1 MRKRIGKILLGLAVA
16 ATLAGTFSCRRG
28 SNAGEAAEPVN
39 DSIPPFGFWEE
50 DYRKIDDKVRNGD
63 TFSGMLNR
71 LGMSSE
77 SAYALTLKCDSIFDV
92 RKLRA
97 GNPYKAYYDSLSN
110 ELKYIIYENSR
121 IKRTIFRCTDS
132 MAVYTYDFPVQHVKK
147 YADVRISSSLWNDMS
162 KAGSSPALIV
172 KLSDLY
178 AWTVD
183 FFGLQKGDRFR
194 LIYGQ
199 TECEG
204 EFISLDTIYYA
215 RFTRDSSNLYA
226 VMFDQGDN
234 GNLYWNEKGE
244 SMRRAFLKAPLEF
257 KRISS
262 GFSYARK
269 HPVTGQIRAH
279 TAIDYAAPMG
289 TPVVALGDGTVIS
302 AGWAG
307 GGGNTIKIRLNSV
320 YTTSYMHLRNFAT
333 GIKSGTHVRQGEVIG
348 YVGSTGTSTGP
359 HLDFRVY
366 QNGKA
371 INPLT
376 MESPSS
382 EPIKEENKAAL
393 DSVLRAYQIMEEEFE
408 AAMPKNEIPDEESE
422 D

>member
-1 MRKRIGKILLGLAVA
+1 MSKVNGRILMILAVA
-16 ATLAGTFSCRRG
+16 AMFMGTFSCRRA
-28 SNAGEAAEPVN
+28 SNANETIEPVN

-50 DYRKIDDKVRNGD
+50 DFRKVDDKVRSGD
-63 TFSGMLNR
+63 TFSGLMNR

-77 SAYALTLKCDSIFDV
+77 DAYKLSQICDSTFDV

-110 ELKYIIYENSR
+110 DLKYVVYENNR
-121 IKRTIFRCTDS
+121 IRRTIFHCADS
-132 MAVYTYDFPVQHVKK
+132 LAVYTYDFPVQHVTKF
-147 YADVRISSSLWNDMS
+147 ADVSISSSLWNDMS
-162 KAGSSPALIV
+162 KAGSSPALIM

-194 LIYGQ
+194 LIYSQ
-199 TECEG
+199 TECLG
-204 EFISLDTIYYA
+204 DIISLDTIYFA
-215 RFTRDSSNLYA
+215 RFTRDSTNLYS

-279 TAIDYAAPMG
+279 TAVDYAAPMG

-307 GGGNTIKIRLNSV
+307 GGGNTIKIRHNSV

-333 GIKSGTHVRQGEVIG
+333 GIKAGTHVRQGEVIG

-393 DSVLRAYQIMEEEFE
+393 DSVLRAYQIMAEEFE
-408 AAMPKNEIPDEESE
+408 AAMPKIEVPDEESE

>member
-1 MRKRIGKILLGLAVA
+1 MSKVNGRILMILAVA
-16 ATLAGTFSCRRG
+16 TMFMGTFSCRRA
-28 SNAGEAAEPVN
+28 SNANETIEPVN

-50 DYRKIDDKVRNGD
+50 DFRRVDDKVRSGD
-63 TFSGMLNR
+63 TFSGLMNR

-77 SAYALTLKCDSIFDV
+77 DAYKLSQICDSTFDV

-110 ELKYIIYENSR
+110 DLKYVVYENNR
-121 IKRTIFRCTDS
+121 IRRTIFHCADS
-132 MAVYTYDFPVQHVKK
+132 LAVYTYDFPVQHVTKF
-147 YADVRISSSLWNDMS
+147 ADVSISSSLWNDMS
-162 KAGSSPALIV
+162 KAGSSPALIM

-194 LIYGQ
+194 LIYSQ
-199 TECEG
+199 TECLG
-204 EFISLDTIYYA
+204 DIISLDTIYFA
-215 RFTRDSSNLYA
+215 RFTRDSTDLYS

-279 TAIDYAAPMG
+279 TAVDYAAPMG

-307 GGGNTIKIRLNSV
+307 GGGNTIKIRHNSV

-333 GIKSGTHVRQGEVIG
+333 GIKAGTHVRQGEVIG

-393 DSVLRAYQIMEEEFE
+393 DSVLRSYQIMAEEFE
-408 AAMPKNEIPDEESE
+408 AATPKIEVPDEESE

>member
-1 MRKRIGKILLGLAVA
+1 MRKNIGKIFLGFAVA
-16 ATLAGTFSCRRG
+16 ATLAGTFSCRRAND
-28 SNAGEAAEPVN
+28 SIEAAEPVN

-50 DYRKIDDKVRNGD
+50 DYRRIDDKVRNGD
-63 TFSGMLNR
+63 TFSGMMNR
-71 LGMSSE
+71 LGMSNE
-77 SAYALTLKCDSIFDV
+77 SAYALTQICDTIFDV

-97 GNPYKAYYDSLSN
+97 GNPYKAYYDSLNN
-110 ELKYIIYENSR
+110 ELKYVIYENSR
-121 IKRTIFRCTDS
+121 IRRTIFRCADS
-132 MAVYTYDFPVQHVKK
+132 LAVYTYDFPVQHVRKF
-147 YADVRISSSLWNDMS
+147 ADVIISSSLWNDMS
-162 KAGSSPALIV
+162 KAGSSPALIM

-194 LIYGQ
+194 LIYSQ
-199 TECEG
+199 TECLG
-204 EFISLDTIYYA
+204 EVISLDTIYFA
-215 RFTRDSSNLYA
+215 RFTRDSSDLYS

-279 TAIDYAAPMG
+279 TAVDYAAPMG

-307 GGGNTIKIRLNSV
+307 GGGNTIKIRHNSV
-320 YTTSYMHLRNFAT
+320 YTTSYMHLRNFAQ
-333 GIKSGTHVRQGEVIG
+333 GIKAGTRVRQGEVIG

-366 QNGKA
+366 QNGTA

-376 MESPSS
+376 LESPSA

-393 DSVLRAYQIMEEEFE
+393 DSVLRVYQIMAEEFE
-408 AAMPKNEIPDEESE
+408 AAAPKIEAYDEESE
-422 D
+422 E

>member
-1 MRKRIGKILLGLAVA
+1 MSKVNGRILMILAVA
-16 ATLAGTFSCRRG
+16 AMFMGTFSCRRA
-28 SNAGEAAEPVN
+28 SNANETIEPVN

-50 DYRKIDDKVRNGD
+50 DFRRVDDKVRSGD
-63 TFSGMLNR
+63 TFSGLMNR

-77 SAYALTLKCDSIFDV
+77 DAYKLSQICDSTFDV

-110 ELKYIIYENSR
+110 DLKYVVYENNR
-121 IKRTIFRCTDS
+121 IRRTIFHCADS
-132 MAVYTYDFPVQHVKK
+132 LAVYTYDFPVQHVTK
-147 YADVRISSSLWNDMS
+147 YADVSISSSLWNDMS
-162 KAGSSPALIV
+162 KAGSSPALIM

-194 LIYGQ
+194 LIYSQ
-199 TECEG
+199 TECLG
-204 EFISLDTIYYA
+204 DIISLDTIYFA
-215 RFTRDSSNLYA
+215 RFTRDSTDLYS

-279 TAIDYAAPMG
+279 TAVDYAAPMG

-307 GGGNTIKIRLNSV
+307 GGGNTIKIRHNSV

-333 GIKSGTHVRQGEVIG
+333 GIKAGTHVRQGVVIG

-393 DSVLRAYQIMEEEFE
+393 DSVLRAYQIMAEDFE
-408 AAMPKNEIPDEESE
+408 AAMPKTEVPDEESE

>member
-1 MRKRIGKILLGLAVA
+1 MSKVNGRILMILAVA
-16 ATLAGTFSCRRG
+16 AMFMGTFSCRRA
-28 SNAGEAAEPVN
+28 SNANETIEPVN

-50 DYRKIDDKVRNGD
+50 DFRRVDDKVRSGD
-63 TFSGMLNR
+63 TFSGLMNR

-77 SAYALTLKCDSIFDV
+77 DAYKLSQICDSTFDV

-97 GNPYKAYYDSLSN
+97 GNLYKAYYDSLSN
-110 ELKYIIYENSR
+110 DLKYVVYENNR
-121 IKRTIFRCTDS
+121 IRRTIFHCADS
-132 MAVYTYDFPVQHVKK
+132 LAVYTYDFPVQHVTKF
-147 YADVRISSSLWNDMS
+147 ADVSISSSLWNDMS
-162 KAGSSPALIV
+162 KAGSSPALIM

-194 LIYGQ
+194 LIYSQ
-199 TECEG
+199 TECLG
-204 EFISLDTIYYA
+204 DIISLDTIYFA
-215 RFTRDSSNLYA
+215 RFTRDSTDLYS

-279 TAIDYAAPMG
+279 TAVDYAAPMG

-307 GGGNTIKIRLNSV
+307 GGGNTIKIRHNSV

-333 GIKSGTHVRQGEVIG
+333 GIKAGTHVRQGEVIG

-393 DSVLRAYQIMEEEFE
+393 DSVLRSYQIMAEEFE
-408 AAMPKNEIPDEESE
+408 AATPKIEVPDEESE

>member
-1 MRKRIGKILLGLAVA
+1 MIKVNGRILMILAVA
-16 ATLAGTFSCRRG
+16 AMFMGTFSCRRA
-28 SNAGEAAEPVN
+28 SNANETIEPVN

-50 DYRKIDDKVRNGD
+50 DFRRVDDKVRSGD
-63 TFSGMLNR
+63 TFSGLMNR

-77 SAYALTLKCDSIFDV
+77 DAYKLSQICDSIFDV

-110 ELKYIIYENSR
+110 DLKYVVYENNR
-121 IKRTIFRCTDS
+121 IRRTIFHCADS
-132 MAVYTYDFPVQHVKK
+132 LAVYTYDFPVQHVTKF
-147 YADVRISSSLWNDMS
+147 ADVSISSSLWNDMS
-162 KAGSSPALIV
+162 KAGSSPALIM

-194 LIYGQ
+194 LIYSQ
-199 TECEG
+199 TECLG
-204 EFISLDTIYYA
+204 DIISLDTIYFA
-215 RFTRDSSNLYA
+215 RFTRDSTDLYS

-279 TAIDYAAPMG
+279 TAVDYAAPMG

-307 GGGNTIKIRLNSV
+307 GGGNTIKIRHNSV

-333 GIKSGTHVRQGEVIG
+333 GIKAGTHVRQGEVIG

-393 DSVLRAYQIMEEEFE
+393 DSVLRSYQIMAEEFE
-408 AAMPKNEIPDEESE
+408 AATPKIEVPDEESE

>member
-1 MRKRIGKILLGLAVA
+1 MSKVNGRILMILAVA
-16 ATLAGTFSCRRG
+16 AMFMGTFSCRRA
-28 SNAGEAAEPVN
+28 SNANETIEPVN

-50 DYRKIDDKVRNGD
+50 DFRRVDDKVRSGD
-63 TFSGMLNR
+63 TFSGLMNR

-77 SAYALTLKCDSIFDV
+77 DAYKLSQICDSTFDV

-110 ELKYIIYENSR
+110 DLKYVVYENNR
-121 IKRTIFRCTDS
+121 IRRTIFHCADS
-132 MAVYTYDFPVQHVKK
+132 LAVYTYDFPVQHVTKF
-147 YADVRISSSLWNDMS
+147 ADVSISSSLWNDMS
-162 KAGSSPALIV
+162 KAGSSPALIM

-194 LIYGQ
+194 LIYSQ
-199 TECEG
+199 TECLG
-204 EFISLDTIYYA
+204 DIISLDTIYFA
-215 RFTRDSSNLYA
+215 RFTRDSTDLYS

-279 TAIDYAAPMG
+279 TAVDYAAPMG

-307 GGGNTIKIRLNSV
+307 GGGNTIKIRHNSV

-333 GIKSGTHVRQGEVIG
+333 GIKAGTHVRQGEVIG

-393 DSVLRAYQIMEEEFE
+393 DSVLRSYQIMAEEFE
-408 AAMPKNEIPDEESE
+408 AATPKIEVPDEESE